1 MALKGKY
8 ENSLTVSIC
17 NFEKI
22 TLPRCVAVK
31 NCSLVQHG
39 HHLGVHCPKMLSS
52 LLLDVFL
59 CIFSSYVASV

>member
-1 MALKGKY
+1 MK
-8 ENSLTVSIC
+8 TVLPLAYATSK
-17 NFEKI
+17 KI

-31 NCSLVQHG
+31 NCSLVQRG

-52 LLLDVFL
+52 LVLDVFL